1 MGFFSKKSDVEQY
14 NDVVTKMK
22 KKLEI
27 AQKITELNLE
37 KIYDL
42 EKKRELEKHEKNKI
56 KINKKIETITEELD
70 VMKQEMIKAIVQS
83 MELFEMEDD
92 DGTTL
97 TQEKLEQKKLNEII
111 GYLQVITIEMEKI
124 TWKKHVKHANNHAT
138 ENNVENATKTKK
150 EQHYHKENDNGEK
163 EMINNKQNEL
173 YIPTWQKILNRILN
187 NKKIYASQIS
197 KKENMTLA
205 HINKEIKKL
214 ENKNYIHRE
223 QKGIK
228 KEIQLTR
235 KGMNIAIC
243 CEQIIET
250 QKWK

>member
-111 GYLQVITIEMEKI
+111 GYLQIITIEMEKI
-124 TWKKHVKHANNHAT
+124 T
-138 ENNVENATKTKK
+138 
-150 EQHYHKENDNGEK
+150 
-163 EMINNKQNEL
+163 
-173 YIPTWQKILNRILN
+173 
-187 NKKIYASQIS
+187 
-197 KKENMTLA
+197 
-205 HINKEIKKL
+205 
-214 ENKNYIHRE
+214 
-223 QKGIK
+223 
-228 KEIQLTR
+228 
-235 KGMNIAIC
+235 
-243 CEQIIET
+243 
-250 QKWK
+250 